1 MGKGNRARLKRD
13 EETLANVNSG
23 ATSKK
28 PKSKGVPLWAGNL
41 ILASF
46 GILLIAVILFSYISS
61 SGILFKLS
69 NYGSTADYELSGS
82 QMNYLFKTAYNDFVS
97 QYSSYLSYFGLSTSK
112 SLKDQKSVYTDE
124 DGKEMTWFDYF
135 AAQTESQAKQ
145 LLVLCQMAHNEG
157 LDKLSDKDK
166 ADIDDAI
173 NSISEEALQYGYS
186 LSSYIKAVYGGGV
199 TEKDIRTVM
208 EYQLISSNYY
218 NTVKERLLDGIDE
231 DKVNS
236 YFDENKNKFLSID
249 YLTYTLTVKK
259 DSYKA
264 DAEQSVKDE
273 AEKKY
278 KEGKEKA
285 DEYNEKLKAAK
296 DSKEFISILV
306 DYFIEVLFDDQ
317 FETEYEEAF
326 KKATDDWKH
335 TAEQKATFKTATLEK
350 LKAAL
355 LEIDVLGEKEDEK
368 EDDKTEDKK
377 DEDKTD
383 DKKTDLQKA
392 EEEVYDDLLET
403 FTTALEGTF
412 VKGGAYSESN
422 DTSKWLFEDARKD
435 FDVRSDP
442 KESDNKDS
450 YTIAVTQVVKSKYK
464 DTSITKNVGHILFT
478 KSKHTDPEAK
488 AKEILE
494 LYNAGD
500 KTRESFEAIGK
511 ENTEDSSVFY
521 DNVYEGQMVE
531 EFENWLF
538 DETRKVGDTGIV
550 KSDYGYHI
558 MYFVGDG
565 LEKWYLNV
573 QNAIF
578 SEDYEKWFEDS
589 VTSTGVSINTKN
601 INKIDA

>member
-23 ATSKK
+23 VKSKK

-46 GILLIAVILFSYISS
+46 GVLLIAVILFSFITS

-69 NYGSTADYELSGS
+69 NYGSTADYELTGS

-97 QYSSYLSYFGLSTSK
+97 QYSSYLSYFGLSTSL
-112 SLKDQKSVYTDE
+112 SLKDQDSVYTDE
-124 DGKEMTWFDYF
+124 DGKTMTWFEYF

-157 LDKLSDKDK
+157 LDKLSDKDNS
-166 ADIDDAI
+166 DIDDAI
-173 NSISEEALQYGYS
+173 TSISEEALQYGYS
-186 LSSYIKAVYGGGV
+186 LSSYIKAIYGGGV

-208 EYQLISSNYY
+208 GYQLIASNYY
-218 NTVKERLLDGIDE
+218 QTIKERLLDGIDE

-249 YLTYTLTVKK
+249 YLSYTITVKK

-273 AEKKY
+273 AENKY

-285 DEYNEKLKAAK
+285 DAYNEKLKAAK
-296 DSKEFISILV
+296 DNKEFISILV
-306 DYFIEVLFDDQ
+306 DYFMEVLFDDQ
-317 FETEYEEAF
+317 FDTEYEEAF

-335 TAEQKATFKTATLEK
+335 SDEQKTAFKTSTLEK

-355 LEIDVLGEKEDEK
+355 LEVDVLGEK
-368 EDDKTEDKK
+368 EDDKTEDTEDKK
-377 DEDKTD
+377 DD
-383 DKKTDLQKA
+383 DKKEETKTDLQKA

-403 FTTALEGTF
+403 FTTALKGTYT
-412 VKGGAYSESN
+412 KGGSYSEDS
-422 DTSKWLFEDARKD
+422 DTSKWLFEDARKE

-442 KESDNKDS
+442 TENDGKTS

-488 AKEILE
+488 AKEILA
-494 LYNAGD
+494 LYEAGE
-500 KTRESFEAIGK
+500 KTRDSFEAIAK

-531 EFENWLF
+531 EFEEWLF

-550 KSDYGYHI
+550 KSDYGYHV

-565 LEKWYLNV
+565 VEKWYLNV
-573 QNAIF
+573 QDAIF
-578 SEDYEKWFEDS
+578 SEDYENWFNES
-589 VTSTGVSINTKN
+589 VTSTGVTINQKN